1 MGLFRKHTSPMPRT
15 KASPMGRLHLLFT
28 SLALSLLAP
37 LAAAQTPPPGDFSVQ
52 AREIERLSEQVFQQ
66 SRIPGMAMAIVQDGK
81 VLSLKGYGVVDSKT
95 RDPVGTDTVFR
106 LASLSKSFAGTL
118 SALLVQE
125 GAMSWDTPIAN
136 QLPAFRLRDMAG
148 AQRISLREVLSHRVG
163 LGYNTY
169 DRALEANEPY
179 PLLAEKLSEAP
190 MTCSPGDCYA
200 YQNIAFSLV
209 GDLVFA
215 ATGDF
220 YAHQVEKRLFH
231 PLGMYGATYGREGLE
246 ASASWARPHV
256 RSGGAWISVRPKETY
271 YRIPPA
277 AGVNASIHDMA
288 QWLIAQMGHRPDV
301 LGKEL
306 LNEIHTPQVATPGE
320 LRSSAW
326 RRERVRSAY
335 YAMGWRIY
343 DYAGHTMV
351 YHAGAVQGYRG
362 IMAFLP
368 DRDIGVVI
376 LWNSESAMPTG
387 LLPTVMDRAL
397 GLPARE
403 WLTPQPVRRGR

>member
-1 MGLFRKHTSPMPRT
+1 MRPFRKHTSVMPRT
-15 KASPMGRLHLLFT
+15 KARPSGLIRSLFAA
-28 SLALSLLAP
+28 LA
-37 LAAAQTPPPGDFSVQ
+37 LAAALPVVAADTPAFTPH
-52 AREIERLSEQVFQQ
+52 AREMERLAEQTFVR
-66 SRIPGMAMAIVQDGK
+66 SRIPGMAMAIVQDGQ
-81 VLSLKGYGVVDSKT
+81 VLSLKAYGVVDSKT
-95 RDPVGTDTVFR
+95 REPVGTDTAFR

-118 SALLVQE
+118 SSLLVQE
-125 GAMSWDTPIAN
+125 GAMTWDTPITN
-136 QLPAFRLRDMAG
+136 QLPGFRLRDMAG
-148 AQRISLREVLSHRVG
+148 ARRITLRQLLSHRVG
-163 LGYNTY
+163 LAYNTY
-169 DRALEANEPY
+169 DRMLEANEPY

-190 MTCSPGDCYA
+190 LTCSPGDCYA

-231 PLGMYGATYGREGLE
+231 PLGMYGATYGRVGLE
-246 ASASWARPHV
+246 SSASWARPHV

-301 LGKEL
+301 LPPAVL
-306 LNEIHTPQVATPGE
+306 AEIHSPQVETPGE

-326 RRERVRSAY
+326 RRERLDAAY
-335 YAMGWRIY
+335 YGLGWRIY
-343 DYAGHTMV
+343 DYAGHKLV

-368 DRDIGVVI
+368 EQDLGVVI
-376 LWNSESAMPTG
+376 LWNSESTMPTA
-387 LLPTVMDRAL
+387 LLPTLLDRAL
-397 GLPARE
+397 GISGRA
-403 WLTPQPVRRGR
+403 WLSPLRGR